1 MVDRFLNQQ
10 ETRAHLNELKDEH
23 TKQLARLK
31 EEKVEKHKYKLQIHP
46 AFLLQDKLQAQFEEM
61 KYSGEE
67 RMSSGQRLLE
77 EVQTH
82 LNEAKTRWASL
93 YPLDLYSVTHYTH
106 ILQVFRE

>member
-1 MVDRFLNQQ
+1 
-10 ETRAHLNELKDEH
+10 
-23 TKQLARLK
+23 
-31 EEKVEKHKYKLQIHP
+31 
-46 AFLLQDKLQAQFEEM
+46 M

-93 YPLDLYSVTHYTH
+93 YPPDLYSVTHYTH
-106 ILQVFRE
+106 YATDVQRVKQRLIEQEDY